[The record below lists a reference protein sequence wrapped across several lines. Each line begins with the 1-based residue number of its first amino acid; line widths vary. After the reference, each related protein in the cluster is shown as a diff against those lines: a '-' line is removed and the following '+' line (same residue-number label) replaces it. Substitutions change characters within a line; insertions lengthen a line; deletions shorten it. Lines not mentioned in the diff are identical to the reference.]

1 MEKEVGDRA
10 MGICF
15 FLLQLNFYVFFSKG
29 CTWEMGPKLI
39 NSKSRDNSTM
49 LILLF
54 LQCSVD
60 LVKVPLYG
68 ARLCFAVSFGSCL
81 CGSNSD
87 FSNGA

>member
-1 MEKEVGDRA
+1 MEKEVDDRA

-15 FLLQLNFYVFFSKG
+15 FLLQLSFCVFFSEG

-39 NSKSRDNSTM
+39 NSKRRDNSAI

-60 LVKVPLYG
+60 LVKVPVYG
-68 ARLCFAVSFGSCL
+68 ARLCFTVSFGSC
-81 CGSNSD
+81 
-87 FSNGA
+87 